1 MIIYLLKTI
10 ACSGLLWG
18 VYKLFLEK
26 ENMNHFK
33 RFYLLFSLVF
43 SYTMPLLVFTVQ
55 QVTDPVMAT
64 VNTFTPAVLPET
76 VTGSHKTQLPEFYS
90 YTSILLYVYGAITLL
105 FLVRLTAVLW
115 LLSEKIRRN
124 KTIQL
129 DNVTLVLIEQNIQPY
144 SFLHYIFVSA
154 SAYNANRIEQAILD
168 HEMTHVRQKHSFD
181 IIAVELLRTI
191 CWFNPF
197 VYAYK
202 RAIQLNHEFLADG
215 HVVKTCNDI
224 PSYQYLLLNTI
235 RIQSKAFLTSPFN
248 FLTAKKR
255 LIMMTKQTS
264 RLTAVLRMIVIT
276 LIVIISGYAFSTK
289 AIAQQK
295 EKPQPQVQPE
305 KQTVTGTGGVSEE
318 ELNEFKNIVEKY
330 HNVKNSN
337 AVYDFRDMTQA
348 ERERLKTIYFN
359 MTAEQQ
365 SSQFIRFKPP
375 VKPLPKTIPT
385 ERQFESFKN
394 PEIYGVWV
402 NGRKTKNTDLDR
414 YRNTDFAQ
422 VFVSKLYGAAKRN
435 VNYSYQVN
443 LMTKDYYRNY
453 YNAAIA
459 DTSYSMVIMARAYK
473 Q

>member
-18 VYKLFLEK
+18 IYKLFLEK

-33 RFYLLFSLVF
+33 RFYLLFSLAF
-43 SYTMPLLVFTVQ
+43 SYTVPLLVVTIP

-64 VNTFTPAVLPET
+64 VNNFTPVLPET

-90 YTSILLYVYGAITLL
+90 YTNILLYAYGTITLF
-105 FLVRLTAVLW
+105 FLVRLTGVLW
-115 LLSEKIRRN
+115 LLSQKLRRN
-124 KTIQL
+124 KTIRL
-129 DNVTLVLIEQNIQPY
+129 GKAKLVLVEEDIQPY
-144 SFLHYIFVSA
+144 SFLHYVFVSTT
-154 SAYNANRIEQAILD
+154 AYNTNRVEEAILD
-168 HEMTHVRQKHSFD
+168 HEMTHVRQRHSLD
-181 IIAVELLRTI
+181 IIALELLQTI

-202 RAIQLNHEFLADG
+202 SAIQLNHEFLADA
-215 HVVKTCNDI
+215 HVVKTCDDI

-235 RIQSKAFLTSPFN
+235 RAQSKALLTSPFN

-264 RLTAVLRMIVIT
+264 RSTAVLKIT
-276 LIVIISGYAFSTK
+276 ALLFALGILVYAFSTK
-289 AIAQQK
+289 VIAQQK

-305 KQTVTGTGGVSEE
+305 KQTVTGTGGVSQE

-402 NGRKTKNTDLDR
+402 NGGKTKNTDLDR